1 MGGGDMGGGD
11 TSAGEVGRTAS
22 GRRPRTPRLTA
33 AAALALL
40 LFNYPFLA
48 LFDLDVRVLGIP
60 LLWAYLF
67 VVWALVVALVAWLVR
82 DA

>member
-1 MGGGDMGGGD
+1 M
-11 TSAGEVGRTAS
+11 SERS
-22 GRRPRTPRLTA
+22 RTPRLPA

-48 LFDLDVRVLGIP
+48 VFDVDVRVLGIP

-67 VVWALVVALVAWLVR
+67 TAWALVVALMAWLVR
-82 DA
+82 DI

>member
-1 MGGGDMGGGD
+1 M
-11 TSAGEVGRTAS
+11 SERS
-22 GRRPRTPRLTA
+22 RTPRLTA

-48 LFDLDVRVLGIP
+48 VFDVDVRVLGIP

-67 VVWALVVALVAWLVR
+67 TAWALVVALIAWLVR
-82 DA
+82 DY

>member
-1 MGGGDMGGGD
+1 M
-11 TSAGEVGRTAS
+11 SERS
-22 GRRPRTPRLTA
+22 RTPRLTA

-48 LFDLDVRVLGIP
+48 VFDVDVRVLGIP

-67 VVWALVVALVAWLVR
+67 TAWALVVALMAWLVR
-82 DA
+82 DI

>member
-1 MGGGDMGGGD
+1 M
-11 TSAGEVGRTAS
+11 TERS
-22 GRRPRTPRLTA
+22 RTPRLTA

-48 LFDLDVRVLGIP
+48 VFDVDVRVLGIP

-67 VVWALVVALVAWLVR
+67 TAWALVVALMAWLVR
-82 DA
+82 DI

>member
-1 MGGGDMGGGD
+1 MRER
-11 TSAGEVGRTAS
+11 S
-22 GRRPRTPRLTA
+22 RTPRLTA

-48 LFDLDVRVLGIP
+48 VFDVDVRVFGIP

-67 VVWALVVALVAWLVR
+67 TAWALVVALMAWLVR
-82 DA
+82 DT

>member
-1 MGGGDMGGGD
+1 M
-11 TSAGEVGRTAS
+11 SERS
-22 GRRPRTPRLTA
+22 RTPRLTA

-48 LFDLDVRVLGIP
+48 VFDVDVRVLGMP

-67 VVWALVVALVAWLVR
+67 TAWALVVALMAWLVR
-82 DA
+82 DI

>member
-1 MGGGDMGGGD
+1 M
-11 TSAGEVGRTAS
+11 SERS
-22 GRRPRTPRLTA
+22 RTPRLTA

-48 LFDLDVRVLGIP
+48 VFDVDVRVLGIP

-67 VVWALVVALVAWLVR
+67 TAWALVVALIAWLVR
-82 DA
+82 DI

>member
-1 MGGGDMGGGD
+1 M
-11 TSAGEVGRTAS
+11 SERS
-22 GRRPRTPRLTA
+22 RTPRLTA

-48 LFDLDVRVLGIP
+48 VFDVDVRVLGIP

-67 VVWALVVALVAWLVR
+67 TAWAVVVTLMAWLMR
-82 DA
+82 DS

>member
-1 MGGGDMGGGD
+1 M
-11 TSAGEVGRTAS
+11 SERS
-22 GRRPRTPRLTA
+22 RTPRLTA

-48 LFDLDVRVLGIP
+48 VFDVDVRVLGVP

-67 VVWALVVALVAWLVR
+67 TAWALVVALMAWLVR
-82 DA
+82 DI

>member
-1 MGGGDMGGGD
+1 MSTGDR
-11 TSAGEVGRTAS
+11 SVGEVGRIATS
-22 GRRPRTPRLTA
+22 RRPSTPRLTA

-60 LLWAYLF
+60 LLWAYVF